1 MANDA
6 IEVSGSVVEIL
17 WWWNYK
23 VYIEDMDL
31 MVTAYAAG
39 KMKRFNIKIIPWDM
53 VNVELSPY
61 EPTKWRIVYRTIDRN
76 MKKSK
81 AAKIASL
88 GDQPVDDDQPKDEFD
103 ALKND

>member
-1 MANDA
+1 MSNDA
-6 IEVSGSVVEIL
+6 IEVQGSVVEML
-17 WWWNYK
+17 WWWNYR

-31 MVTAYAAG
+31 MVTAYAAW
-39 KMKRFNIKIIPWDM
+39 KMKRFNIKIIPWDI

-61 EPTKWRIVYRTIDRN
+61 EPTKGRIVYRTIDRN

-88 GDQPVDDDQPKDEFD
+88 NDHDDQDSNWKDEFD
-103 ALKND
+103 ALND